1 MSHSLTPSKRQHSD
15 SSKQSNGKKVHKT
28 SNSDSSKEPKNSSS
42 GGDVFRVL
50 CPSSKIESLA
60 GQVETIISQI
70 RQETGAMIRID
81 DAIPGCD
88 ERVIFIMG
96 ADKETQTSNEQGNT
110 DVGESKSTKDQVN
123 PVDHSVNANN
133 TEQESLSAAGGDVQ
147 SNKGTGSVQR
157 ALLLVLEKFVA
168 GEKQTE
174 VANEESNGFA
184 TVAFRLLVLSSQ
196 VGCLLGRGGS
206 IIKQMATESGAQIR
220 VLPRDKIPQCASSA
234 DDVVQIFGVGDAVK
248 KAIKSVADQIMENA
262 NGEHDVTPN
271 LPGPASQPRSQP
283 VSRSESYSTR
293 PLPFRGASSG
303 SGFREDAVIHP
314 NGPPFLPEFH
324 GNIMPGRIDVSDF
337 VTFRLLCPDERVGGI
352 IGKGGAIIKTLM
364 HETGCDIKVLEG
376 VSEGEER
383 IVVVSGPAHP
393 DDKLSVV
400 QDAVLRVL
408 GRIAKPTPDNKEK
421 GTTAKFLVHSNQ
433 IGCLLGKGG
442 SVIAEM
448 RKVTGAIIS
457 ILGKD
462 QLPKTASEDEEIVQ
476 VTGEL
481 LVVQEA
487 VLQITGRLQHRFF
500 RDAFPS
506 AFSDRG
512 PPFGSHIG
520 RREHS
525 PKFGPSFR
533 TFDSFVGPPFLT
545 GIHPHDDHPPF
556 MRDVNRHGISERPW
570 PPQTLI
576 EGGPNGLL
584 DYGGPHRGR
593 MFGFGGE
600 NQQAIITN
608 TTIEV
613 VVPSS
618 LIPSICGE
626 DGGCLRQIRQISEAR
641 IIIDDLRPGSPET
654 LIIISGTPEQ
664 THAAQSLIQAFV
676 MLESESSR

>member
-1 MSHSLTPSKRQHSD
+1 MSLSLTPSKRQHSHN
-15 SSKQSNGKKVHKT
+15 SKESNGKKFQKT
-28 SNSDSSKEPKNSSS
+28 LNFDSPKEPRISTSA
-42 GGDVFRVL
+42 GDVFRVL
-50 CPSSKIESLA
+50 CSSSKIESIA
-60 GQVETIISQI
+60 GQVENIISQI
-70 RQETGAMIRID
+70 RQETGAVIRID
-81 DAIPGCD
+81 DPIPGCD

-96 ADKETQTSNEQGNT
+96 PDKETQNSKEQSNI
-110 DVGESKSTKDQVN
+110 DDKESKATKDQVN
-123 PVDHSVNANN
+123 SVDHGLNAND
-133 TEQESLSAAGGDVQ
+133 TKQEALSAAGDTQ

-157 ALLLVLEKFVA
+157 ALLLVLEKFVE
-168 GEKQTE
+168 GDRQTD
-174 VANEESNGFA
+174 VSNEESNGSA
-184 TVAFRLLVLSSQ
+184 TVTFRLLVLSSQ

-220 VLPRDKIPQCASSA
+220 VLPRDKLPQCASSA
-234 DDVVQIFGVGDAVK
+234 DDVVQIVGVGDAVK
-248 KAIKSVADQIMENA
+248 KAIKSVSDQIMENA
-262 NGEHDVTPN
+262 NAEHDVTPN
-271 LPGPASQPRSQP
+271 LSAPASQSRSQP
-283 VSRSESYSTR
+283 VSRSESNFTR
-293 PLPFRGASSG
+293 PKPFRGAPSS
-303 SGFREDAVIHP
+303 SGFREDDDIHP
-314 NGPPFLPEFH
+314 NVPPFFPKFQ
-324 GNIMPGRIDVSDF
+324 GNIMPGQIDVSDI
-337 VTFRLLCPDERVGGI
+337 VTFRLLCPDERVGGL

-376 VSEGEER
+376 VYEGEER

-400 QDAVLRVL
+400 QDAVLRIL
-408 GRIAKPTPDNKEK
+408 NRIAKPISDSKEK
-421 GTTAKFLVHSNQ
+421 GITAKFLVHSNQ

-448 RKVTGAIIS
+448 RKVTGAFIS

-462 QLPKTASEDEEIVQ
+462 QLPKSSSEDEEVVQ
-476 VTGEL
+476 VNGEVE
-481 LVVQEA
+481 VVQEA
-487 VLQITGRLQHRFF
+487 VLQITTRLQHRFF

-506 AFSDRG
+506 AFADRP
-512 PPFGSHIG
+512 PPFASYMG

-533 TFDSFVGPPFLT
+533 TFDPIAGPPFNT
-545 GIHPHDDHPPF
+545 GLHPHDDLPPF

-576 EGGPNGLL
+576 ESGPNGLL
-584 DYGGPHRGR
+584 DYGGPHRSR

-600 NQQAIITN
+600 SQQAFITN

-626 DGGCLRQIRQISEAR
+626 DGGCLRQIRQISDAR
-641 IIIDDLRPGSPET
+641 IIIDDPRPGVPET